1 MSEKNTRR
9 RYSKVFNPAFAVYM
23 PSALCAVYF
32 GQRADFPPMVL
43 YAMVAV
49 SVGALLIMI
58 GARWR
63 LINELDEFLRLI
75 EVRSL
80 MVGLSVVL
88 ILAASWGL
96 LEMAIEVP
104 RFPLFHILTVFCFVY
119 GPATI
124 FFAKRDGEHELEQ

>member
-1 MSEKNTRR
+1 MSEKNARS

-23 PSALCAVYF
+23 PSAFGAVYF

-43 YAMVAV
+43 YAIVAT
-49 SVGALLIMI
+49 SVGALLVMI
-58 GARWR
+58 WARWR
-63 LINELDEFLRLI
+63 LINDLDEFLRLV
-75 EVRSL
+75 ETRSL

-96 LEMAIEVP
+96 LEMVTEVP
-104 RFPLFHILTVFCFVY
+104 RFPLFHILTLFCFVY

-124 FFAKRDGEHELEQ
+124 FFAKRDGGRELEQ